1 MHWICCL
8 ALLATADPTTS
19 FVNGQGVHALKV
31 VEGSLWHSLNAGP
44 FGAVNDE
51 TGNRVTG
58 VVAVCGSG
66 FADLDDIHVVAV
78 DRAGRVWHTVRL
90 STGAWLRWGDVGR
103 EIRYAGRAAKV
114 RCASSGRS
122 LAVIITHEH
131 GSETRTV
138 RNADGT
144 WSR

>member
-8 ALLATADPTTS
+8 ALLATAEPTAS

-51 TGNRVTG
+51 TSRAPGGNRITG

-66 FADLDDIHVVAV
+66 FADLDDVHVAAARDLGIPIVISTDAHSTAGLDV
-78 DRAGRVWHTVRL
+78 MRYGVEQARRAGL
-90 STGAWLRWGDVGR
+90 EQKDV
-103 EIRYAGRAAKV
+103 AN
-114 RCASSGRS
+114 
-122 LAVIITHEH
+122 
-131 GSETRTV
+131 TRTLAQFKKLL
-138 RNADGT
+138 RK
-144 WSR
+144 